1 MKVRWGDKKD
11 GYGEHYWEYNHG
23 PQEYKSAPV
32 YKTAPSAPVYKEAP
46 TYKEAPVY
54 KEAPTYKEAPVYK
67 EPPAAAVY
75 KPAATESVFVPTYS
89 SST

>member
-32 YKTAPSAPVYKEAP
+32 YKTAPSAPVF
-46 TYKEAPVY
+46 

-75 KPAATESVFVPTYS
+75 KAAATESVYVPTYS